1 LRLDTLDVLIYVLLV
16 GPAPTLLDWEK
27 IFIAWKD
34 VKNMKVLENMYLF

>member
-1 LRLDTLDVLIYVLLV
+1 LRLDTLDVLICVSFV
-16 GPAPTLLDWEK
+16 GLAPTLLDQEK